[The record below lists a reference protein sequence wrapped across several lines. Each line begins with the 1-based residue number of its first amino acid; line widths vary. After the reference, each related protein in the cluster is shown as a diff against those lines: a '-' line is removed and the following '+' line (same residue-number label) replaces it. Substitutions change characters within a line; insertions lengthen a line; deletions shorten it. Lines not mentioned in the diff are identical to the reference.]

1 MEPAILDS
9 HDPASDALDRLL
21 RQPAAPSLPDDG
33 FSQRVLAVLPKPP
46 RDTSA
51 AWRGWSVA
59 CVALGSFLVFGLVH
73 LPEGES
79 PIMAL
84 IGTLT
89 TLLDALAQ
97 PEIMLALAI
106 YLGVLALTSPEP
118 GEETGQAI

>member
-1 MEPAILDS
+1 
-9 HDPASDALDRLL
+9 
-21 RQPAAPSLPDDG
+21 
-33 FSQRVLAVLPKPP
+33 
-46 RDTSA
+46 
-51 AWRGWSVA
+51 
-59 CVALGSFLVFGLVH
+59 
-73 LPEGES
+73 
-79 PIMAL
+79 MAL